1 MRKFNN
7 IEGLIKSN
15 IKAIKHFDII
25 KVRNS
30 AGRYLAEDI
39 ISSIDIPPS
48 NNSAVDGY
56 LFNYKNF
63 NTNIQKKFISDD
75 EINAGDKIKK
85 TYKLKNAIKVSTGA
99 VIPKFFNMV
108 IMQEKIN
115 KIDQHI
121 ICKGVIPSRWLNI
134 RKRGEDIRKNNKVF
148 SSGHLLRP
156 QDIGMLASLGLTKV
170 KVVRKVKVGLLSNGN
185 ELVDPTKK
193 KLSHHIYDSNR
204 YSLFAFLKKN
214 NLKVNDQGI
223 VNDNYKKIKNKIVL
237 LKEKCDVIFIS
248 GGASAGNKD
257 FIIDIIKEIGVL
269 KFWRVSV
276 KPGRPFGFA
285 LLNKEIP
292 ILILPGNPVACYII
306 FFLFGKIILN
316 LLQGA
321 KGFKS
326 RYFLVKSNFVMKKK
340 LGREEFLRGKTFIKN
355 NQVYVNKY
363 KKQGAGILN
372 SLIWSNGLIRL
383 RSNVSLVKKDSN
395 LEFYP
400 FSDN

>member
-1 MRKFNN
+1 M
-7 IEGLIKSN
+7 
-15 IKAIKHFDII
+15 
-25 KVRNS
+25 
-30 AGRYLAEDI
+30 
-39 ISSIDIPPS
+39 
-48 NNSAVDGY
+48 
-56 LFNYKNF
+56 
-63 NTNIQKKFISDD
+63 
-75 EINAGDKIKK
+75 
-85 TYKLKNAIKVSTGA
+85 
-99 VIPKFFNMV
+99 
-108 IMQEKIN
+108 
-115 KIDQHI
+115 
-121 ICKGVIPSRWLNI
+121 
-134 RKRGEDIRKNNKVF
+134 
-148 SSGHLLRP
+148 
-156 QDIGMLASLGLTKV
+156 
-170 KVVRKVKVGLLSNGN
+170 
-185 ELVDPTKK
+185 
-193 KLSHHIYDSNR
+193 
-204 YSLFAFLKKN
+204 
-214 NLKVNDQGI
+214 
-223 VNDNYKKIKNKIVL
+223 
-237 LKEKCDVIFIS
+237 
-248 GGASAGNKD
+248 
-257 FIIDIIKEIGVL
+257 
-269 KFWRVSV
+269 